1 VNSVVGTQVYGVKV
15 YGVRGALSDP
25 PGLGEWMVV
34 VVVDHEKAVA
44 DARTTEVE
52 QCIAALRESR
62 EQLTR
67 PPLADNKRHL
77 LAGIDHAIVVLE
89 DHLTYGG
96 AS

>member
-1 VNSVVGTQVYGVKV
+1 VSGAPVYGA
-15 YGVRGALSDP
+15 RGTLSSVP
-25 PGLGEWMVV
+25 KLGEWLVV
-34 VVVDHEKAVA
+34 LKPDHDQALA
-44 DARTTEVE
+44 DARTTEVG

-89 DHLTYGG
+89 DHAAYGG